1 MKKAVIWSAGQVG
14 ISAMWH
20 ISLDYEIV
28 RFVDSDVRKH
38 TQGGGDDCSP
48 INYND
53 NYYEVYSPA
62 RLKDL
67 EFDKIFIANMND
79 YHIQ

>member
-38 TQGGGDDCSP
+38 TQGGGGT
-48 INYND
+48 I
-53 NYYEVYSPA
+53 VV
-62 RLKDL
+62 L
-67 EFDKIFIANMND
+67 
-79 YHIQ
+79 